1 MDIGKGLEK
10 LDYSFGG
17 CVSLNKICLSD
28 KLKDINGDAFVDGGC
43 KEFYVEDTNK
53 KYKSIDGSLYEITDS
68 AKGSLK
74 LLFSANTSDFKYVT
88 PDNVV
93 EVSDSA
99 FKGRDAVK
107 EISIGGGVTE
117 FECDSIQNCSG
128 LEILRLSSRVKK
140 VVRFRWDY
148 GCYVSDNN
156 LSNLKKIEVDD
167 GNAKYES
174 YNNELFTKG
183 RKRAILLP
191 YGSKNI
197 IIPKETEEFYG
208 GITLNKFEKIEVEK
222 GNKYFTVKDN
232 VVYDKDVTNI
242 MVFPTY
248 KTTYTIPA
256 TLKEFPAMTFRYVED
271 YLDWAGTAEITKA
284 DMNLSC
290 VKVAKGNK
298 YFKAVDGVLYA
309 KKTGQLEYYPPAKKG
324 SYKILKGTKT
334 VNDNAFVYTRYL
346 TELTVPSSVKSI
358 VISPRD
364 SASLKKVKV
373 SKKCKVTKMTKRE
386 GAGVKI
392 VRVG

>member
-1 MDIGKGLEK
+1 M
-10 LDYSFGG
+10 
-17 CVSLNKICLSD
+17 
-28 KLKDINGDAFVDGGC
+28 
-43 KEFYVEDTNK
+43 
-53 KYKSIDGSLYEITDS
+53 
-68 AKGSLK
+68 
-74 LLFSANTSDFKYVT
+74 
-88 PDNVV
+88 
-93 EVSDSA
+93 
-99 FKGRDAVK
+99 
-107 EISIGGGVTE
+107 
-117 FECDSIQNCSG
+117 
-128 LEILRLSSRVKK
+128 
-140 VVRFRWDY
+140 
-148 GCYVSDNN
+148 
-156 LSNLKKIEVDD
+156 
-167 GNAKYES
+167 
-174 YNNELFTKG
+174 
-183 RKRAILLP
+183 P

-232 VVYDKDVTNI
+232 VVYDKDITRI
-242 MVFPTY
+242 IVFPTY
-248 KTTYTIPA
+248 KTTYTLPA

-271 YLDWAGTAEITKA
+271 YLDWAGTAEITKV

-309 KKTGQLEYYPPAKKG
+309 KKTGQLEYYPPDKKG

-346 TELTVPSSVKSI
+346 TELTVPRSVKSI